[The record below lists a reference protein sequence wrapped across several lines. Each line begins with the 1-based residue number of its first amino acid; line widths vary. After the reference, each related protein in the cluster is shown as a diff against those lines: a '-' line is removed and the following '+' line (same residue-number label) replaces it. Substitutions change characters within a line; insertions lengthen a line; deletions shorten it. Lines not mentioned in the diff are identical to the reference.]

1 MERISDRLRGSVE
14 LELFGAFP
22 AGVLNSGASEGIE
35 LWDVQSRDEHSLRL
49 KTFEKNLPRL
59 EQIARRSGCETK
71 TIKRVGGREGLRRV
85 LRRPVLLAGLL
96 IMALLLMA
104 SSLFVWDV
112 EVRGTH
118 RLSRGEVL
126 RALEDCGFG
135 VGSFWPGVKTDLL
148 RSEVM
153 VRLPEL
159 AWMAVNVSGSRATV
173 AVAERQPKPEMYDA
187 ADACSLVAAHDGL
200 VRRVNVL
207 AGSAQVKEGDIV
219 TTGQVLIAGSS
230 DSLNGMPRAVRAR
243 GSVMADTWY
252 ELSAVCPVEERLK
265 TPAGVPH
272 SRFALVFGKT
282 RLNLYI
288 GSGKTIDGCDKII
301 SEYTL
306 GMPGLFSTPLRLVRE
321 RFVPYRLNPGDDYD
335 PKAAG
340 ERLYA
345 LLESRTEG
353 QILESALTPGKAG
366 ELHVLTLRAHC
377 TENIAIADG

>member
-1 MERISDRLRGSVE
+1 MERISDRLRGNVE
-14 LELFGAFP
+14 LEIIGAFP
-22 AGVLNSGASEGIE
+22 AGVLNSAVQEGIE
-35 LWDVQSRDEHSLRL
+35 LWDVQSLDEHSLRL
-49 KTFEKNLPRL
+49 QTFENRL
-59 EQIARRSGCETK
+59 EALEQLARRAGCELE
-71 TIKRVGGREGLRRV
+71 IRKRVGGREGLHRI

-96 IMALLLMA
+96 VTALLLTV
-104 SSLFVWDV
+104 SSLFVWNV
-112 EVRGTH
+112 EVQGAK
-118 RLSRGEVL
+118 RLSRGEIL

-135 VGSFWPGVKTDLL
+135 VGSFWPGIKTDLL

-173 AVAERQPKPEMYDA
+173 AVVERQPKPEMYDS
-187 ADACSLVAAHDGL
+187 ADACSLVAARDGL

-207 AGSAQVKEGDIV
+207 AGSAQVKEGEIV
-219 TTGQVLIAGSS
+219 TAGRVLIAGSS

-306 GMPGLFSTPLRLVRE
+306 GMPGLFSTPVRLLRE
-321 RFVPYRLNPGDDYD
+321 RFVPYRESPGDDYD
-335 PKAAG
+335 PKATG
-340 ERLYA
+340 QRLYA

>member
-1 MERISDRLRGSVE
+1 MERISDRMRGSVE

-22 AGVLNSGASEGIE
+22 AGVLNSAVSEGIE

-49 KTFEKNLPRL
+49 KTFEKNLARL
-59 EQIARRSGCETK
+59 ERLARRAGCEVD
-71 TIKRVGGREGLRRV
+71 IRKRVGGREGLRRV

-96 IMALLLMA
+96 VTALLLTA

-112 EVRGTH
+112 EVQGTR

-187 ADACSLVAAHDGL
+187 ADACSLVAARDGL

-207 AGSAQVKEGDIV
+207 AGSAQVKEGEIV
-219 TTGQVLIAGSS
+219 TAGRVLIAGSS
-230 DSLNGMPRAVRAR
+230 DSINGMPRAVRAR

-252 ELSAVCPVEERLK
+252 ELSAVCPVRERLK

-306 GMPGLFSTPLRLVRE
+306 GLPGLFSTPLRLVRE
-321 RFVPYRLNPGDDYD
+321 RFVPYRLSTGDDYD
-335 PKAAG
+335 PEAAG
-340 ERLYA
+340 QRLYA
-345 LLESRTEG
+345 LLEGRTEG
-353 QILESALTPGKAG
+353 QILESALTPGRAG

>member
-35 LWDVQSRDEHSLRL
+35 LWDVQCRDEHSLRL

-96 IMALLLMA
+96 LMALLLMA

-153 VRLPEL
+153 IRLPEL
-159 AWMAVNVSGSRATV
+159 AWMAVNVSGSRARWPRSP
-173 AVAERQPKPEMYDA
+173 RQCPR
-187 ADACSLVAAHDGL
+187 GQ
-200 VRRVNVL
+200 R
-207 AGSAQVKEGDIV
+207 
-219 TTGQVLIAGSS
+219 TGQGGR
-230 DSLNGMPRAVRAR
+230 DRDR
-243 GSVMADTWY
+243 GPGLDRGQQRFLKRHA
-252 ELSAVCPVEERLK
+252 AVCPR
-265 TPAGVPH
+265 PGQRH
-272 SRFALVFGKT
+272 GRHLV
-282 RLNLYI
+282 
-288 GSGKTIDGCDKII
+288 
-301 SEYTL
+301 
-306 GMPGLFSTPLRLVRE
+306 
-321 RFVPYRLNPGDDYD
+321 
-335 PKAAG
+335 
-340 ERLYA
+340 
-345 LLESRTEG
+345 
-353 QILESALTPGKAG
+353 
-366 ELHVLTLRAHC
+366 
-377 TENIAIADG
+377 

>member
-1 MERISDRLRGSVE
+1 MERISDRMRGSVE

-22 AGVLNSGASEGIE
+22 AGVLNSAVSEGIE

-49 KTFEKNLPRL
+49 KTFEKNLARL
-59 EQIARRSGCETK
+59 ERLARRAGCEVD
-71 TIKRVGGREGLRRV
+71 IRKRVGGREGLRRV

-96 IMALLLMA
+96 VTALLLTA

-112 EVRGTH
+112 EVQGTR

-187 ADACSLVAAHDGL
+187 ADACSLVAARDGL

-207 AGSAQVKEGDIV
+207 AGSAQVKEGEIV
-219 TTGQVLIAGSS
+219 TAGRVLIAGSS
-230 DSLNGMPRAVRAR
+230 DSINGMPRAVRAR

-252 ELSAVCPVEERLK
+252 ELSAVCPVRERLK

-306 GMPGLFSTPLRLVRE
+306 GLSGLFSTPLRLVRE
-321 RFVPYRLNPGDDYD
+321 RFVPYRLSTGDDYD
-335 PKAAG
+335 PEAAG
-340 ERLYA
+340 QRLYA
-345 LLESRTEG
+345 LLEGRTEG
-353 QILESALTPGKAG
+353 QILESALTPGRAG

>member
-1 MERISDRLRGSVE
+1 MERISDRMRGSVE

-22 AGVLNSGASEGIE
+22 AGVLNSAASEGIE

-49 KTFEKNLPRL
+49 KTFEKNLARL
-59 EQIARRSGCETK
+59 ERLARRAGCEVD
-71 TIKRVGGREGLRRV
+71 IRKRVGGREGLRRV

-96 IMALLLMA
+96 VTALLLTA

-112 EVRGTH
+112 EVQGTR

-187 ADACSLVAAHDGL
+187 ADACSLVAARDGL

-207 AGSAQVKEGDIV
+207 AGSAQVKEGEIV
-219 TTGQVLIAGSS
+219 TAGRVLIAGSS

-252 ELSAVCPVEERLK
+252 ELSAVCPVRERLK

-272 SRFALVFGKT
+272 SRFALVFGKR

-306 GMPGLFSTPLRLVRE
+306 GLPGLFSTPLRLVRE
-321 RFVPYRLNPGDDYD
+321 RFVPYRLSTGDDYD
-335 PKAAG
+335 PEAAG
-340 ERLYA
+340 QRLYA
-345 LLESRTEG
+345 LLEGRTEG
-353 QILESALTPGKAG
+353 QILESALTPGRAG